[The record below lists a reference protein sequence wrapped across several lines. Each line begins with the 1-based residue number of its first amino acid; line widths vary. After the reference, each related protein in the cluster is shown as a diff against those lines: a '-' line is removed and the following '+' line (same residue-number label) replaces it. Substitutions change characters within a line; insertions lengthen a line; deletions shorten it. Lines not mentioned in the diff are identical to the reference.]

1 MNNQRRNF
9 RLTCALLAAVLAV
22 GVAGCAQPA
31 EDKQPQGKT
40 QQLWIADNFVDPQEG
55 YPMEN
60 PSAIELSATAALQK
74 NSLLNGQTQKQQQSQ
89 EMKAVWLSYLDLKP
103 MLLDKNDKSVGK
115 AQFTKNIQKAFDNI
129 QQLGLNT
136 VIAQVRPFSDALYE
150 SELFPWSYLAT
161 GEEGAD
167 PGFDPLAIMVEQ
179 AHQRGL
185 QLHAWVNPYRVR
197 TSATNKQLSSK
208 NPAVK
213 LLKSGDA
220 IRYNG
225 AVTYDPAS
233 KKAQQLIVDG
243 VREIVEKYD
252 VDGIHFDD
260 YFYPSEDPSLDSAA
274 YESYTQSVENPL
286 PLLEWR
292 AANINAMVAQV
303 YESIKA
309 VKEEVVFGISP
320 QGNIAND
327 EAMGADVKTWA
338 AVPGYVDYLAPQ
350 LYFSFEN
357 EALGYLEA
365 LEEWAA
371 LPRHKGL
378 KLYAGLAL
386 YKVGTD
392 ADGGTW
398 LGRDDIIALQAEA
411 ALAAGYQGA
420 ILYSSDYLD
429 ADRTAQS
436 VEKAMAVFG
445 K

>member
-233 KKAQQLIVDG
+233 KKS
-243 VREIVEKYD
+243 
-252 VDGIHFDD
+252 
-260 YFYPSEDPSLDSAA
+260 PAA
-274 YESYTQSVENPL
+274 DCGG
-286 PLLEWR
+286 R
-292 AANINAMVAQV
+292 A
-303 YESIKA
+303 
-309 VKEEVVFGISP
+309 GDC
-320 QGNIAND
+320 G
-327 EAMGADVKTWA
+327 
-338 AVPGYVDYLAPQ
+338 
-350 LYFSFEN
+350 
-357 EALGYLEA
+357 
-365 LEEWAA
+365 
-371 LPRHKGL
+371 
-378 KLYAGLAL
+378 
-386 YKVGTD
+386 KV
-392 ADGGTW
+392 
-398 LGRDDIIALQAEA
+398 
-411 ALAAGYQGA
+411 
-420 ILYSSDYLD
+420 
-429 ADRTAQS
+429 
-436 VEKAMAVFG
+436 
-445 K
+445 

>member
-74 NSLLNGQTQKQQQSQ
+74 NSLLNGQTQKQQQTQ

-197 TSATNKQLSSK
+197 TSAT
-208 NPAVK
+208 
-213 LLKSGDA
+213 
-220 IRYNG
+220 
-225 AVTYDPAS
+225 YDPAS
-233 KKAQQLIVDG
+233 KKAQQLIVEG

-260 YFYPSEDPSLDSAA
+260 YFYPTTDAGFDSASYQA
-274 YESYTQSVENPL
+274 YKNKGGSLSL
-286 PLLEWR
+286 AAWR
-292 AANINAMVAQV
+292 RQNVNDLVKQV
-303 YESIKA
+303 YAA
-309 VKEEVVFGISP
+309 VKQADGEVLFGISP
-320 QGNIAND
+320 QGNMDNNYNKQFI
-327 EAMGADVKTWA
+327 DVKKW
-338 AVPGYVDYLAPQ
+338 L
-350 LYFSFEN
+350 SE
-357 EALGYLEA
+357 EGYLDYICPQVYFGFKNSTCPYEQTV
-365 LEEWAA
+365 EEWND
-371 LPRHKGL
+371 LIQNKVQLVVGL
-378 KLYAGLAL
+378 SP
-386 YKVGTD
+386 YKVGLED
-392 ADGGTW
+392 AYAGN
-398 LGRDDIIALQAEA
+398 GRWEWANSGDI
-411 ALAAGYQGA
+411 LARMVETARKEEHYQGFALFRYNSVFQPESSVRPA
-420 ILYSSDYLD
+420 ILEELD
-429 ADRTAQS
+429 SLQE
-436 VEKAMAVFG
+436 VL
-445 K
+445 

>member
-74 NSLLNGQTQKQQQSQ
+74 NSLLNGQTQKQQQTQ

-136 VIAQVRPFSDALYE
+136 VIAQVRPSDALYE
-150 SELFPWSYLAT
+150 SELFPGPIWRPAKRAQTPALTHLLSWSSRHTSVACS
-161 GEEGAD
+161 
-167 PGFDPLAIMVEQ
+167 FM
-179 AHQRGL
+179 RGSIAL
-185 QLHAWVNPYRVR
+185 PVR

-260 YFYPSEDPSLDSAA
+260 YFYPTTDAGLTVPPIRRTKTKAAA
-274 YESYTQSVENPL
+274 YRWQLGAVRMSTTWSNRCMQLSSRRTVRCCLASVRRVI
-286 PLLEWR
+286 W
-292 AANINAMVAQV
+292 
-303 YESIKA
+303 
-309 VKEEVVFGISP
+309 
-320 QGNIAND
+320 
-327 EAMGADVKTWA
+327 T
-338 AVPGYVDYLAPQ
+338 
-350 LYFSFEN
+350 
-357 EALGYLEA
+357 
-365 LEEWAA
+365 
-371 LPRHKGL
+371 
-378 KLYAGLAL
+378 
-386 YKVGTD
+386 T
-392 ADGGTW
+392 TTT
-398 LGRDDIIALQAEA
+398 
-411 ALAAGYQGA
+411 
-420 ILYSSDYLD
+420 SSLS
-429 ADRTAQS
+429 T
-436 VEKAMAVFG
+436 
-445 K
+445 